1 MPPTPLS
8 NDVPSPVVDIPP
20 LLPWDII
27 PVLLSS
33 GVVVALA
40 TGAIFWL
47 IPTARWRRNLKRV
60 KEAMSDLP
68 AGEERTY
75 WESEALAVSK
85 QWREYRTH
93 FPPGLKR
100 LGWSNVI
107 LSLLMII
114 SALFGGIWLP
124 TIFDVFVVV
133 MCGPFVLLS
142 SVFILMGR
150 NFQGETASQYLNNR
164 QVEWVQ
170 ARKAR
175 ARRIA
180 RRRLRRIRRK
190 QSKLM
195 RSQKSVE
202 TASE

>member
-1 MPPTPLS
+1 MPPSPLPDDTPR
-8 NDVPSPVVDIPP
+8 PVVDIPP

-68 AGEERTY
+68 PGEERTY
-75 WESEALAVSK
+75 WESESLAVSR

-93 FPPGLKR
+93 FPPSLKS
-100 LGWSNVI
+100 LGWLNVV
-107 LSLLMII
+107 LSLFMIV

-124 TIFDVFVVV
+124 TVCDVLLVIV
-133 MCGPFVLLS
+133 CGPLVLLS
-142 SVFILMGR
+142 AVFILMGR
-150 NFQGETASQYLNNR
+150 TFQGETASQYLANR
-164 QVEWVQ
+164 QTEWTQ

-180 RRRLRRIRRK
+180 RRRLRRLRRK
-190 QSKLM
+190 HSALAGDYG
-195 RSQKSVE
+195 
-202 TASE
+202 T